1 MTKVIDFEEKSFC
14 GNLKTK
20 AAKNTINLSYRTI
33 RDNNR
38 PSHYR
43 NVFDDIKT
51 LYFKA
56 HSVQSISIL
65 IECIESETETDK
77 EYDEIEQ
84 RYENKKSAIIF
95 NFYKDR
101 FLENVKK
108 LMNHLP
114 NDCLSYRFK
123 VWIMA
128 SSAFFQKKAEHESE
142 IWSDTFGYVYY
153 ESVQIQALECTYPSA
168 AMNLTILFFMRKEAG
183 YFMSI
188 SLSTSYLGNVSNT
201 SENCQLKSLIHI
213 ASKQSVDFGII
224 TGWQRIDLSAFS
236 FFDALINCLDFK
248 LQNGNT
254 NYFQELW

>member
-1 MTKVIDFEEKSFC
+1 MTKIIDFEEKSFF

-20 AAKNTINLSYRTI
+20 AAINIINLSYRTI

-84 RYENKKSAIIF
+84 RYENKKSTIIF

-101 FLENVKK
+101 FLEKVKM

-123 VWIMA
+123 VWIMV
-128 SSAFFQKKAEHESE
+128 SSAFFQKKSRTWKWNLVRHFW
-142 IWSDTFGYVYY
+142 IRILW
-153 ESVQIQALECTYPSA
+153 ISA
-168 AMNLTILFFMRKEAG
+168 NS
-183 YFMSI
+183 SI
-188 SLSTSYLGNVSNT
+188 RMYIRVPRW
-201 SENCQLKSLIHI
+201 I
-213 ASKQSVDFGII
+213 
-224 TGWQRIDLSAFS
+224 
-236 FFDALINCLDFK
+236 
-248 LQNGNT
+248 
-254 NYFQELW
+254 

>member
-1 MTKVIDFEEKSFC
+1 MTKIIDVEEKSFF

-20 AAKNTINLSYRTI
+20 AAINTINLSSYRTI

-56 HSVQSISIL
+56 HSVQSISSL
-65 IECIESETETDK
+65 TECIESETETDK

-84 RYENKKSAIIF
+84 RCENKKSTIIF

-123 VWIMA
+123 VWIMVVL
-128 SSAFFQKKAEHESE
+128 SKKKQNMKVKFGQTLL
-142 IWSDTFGYVYY
+142 DTY
-153 ESVQIQALECTYPSA
+153 T
-168 AMNLTILFFMRKEAG
+168 MNQCK
-183 YFMSI
+183 
-188 SLSTSYLGNVSNT
+188 
-201 SENCQLKSLIHI
+201 
-213 ASKQSVDFGII
+213 
-224 TGWQRIDLSAFS
+224 
-236 FFDALINCLDFK
+236 FK
-248 LQNGNT
+248 H
-254 NYFQELW
+254 

>member
-1 MTKVIDFEEKSFC
+1 MTKVIDFEEKSFF

-56 HSVQSISIL
+56 HSVQSISSL

-84 RYENKKSAIIF
+84 RCENKKSTIIF

-123 VWIMA
+123 VWIMV
-128 SSAFFQKKAEHESE
+128 SSAFFQKKKQNMKVKFGQTLL
-142 IWSDTFGYVYY
+142 DTY
-153 ESVQIQALECTYPSA
+153 T
-168 AMNLTILFFMRKEAG
+168 MNQCK
-183 YFMSI
+183 
-188 SLSTSYLGNVSNT
+188 
-201 SENCQLKSLIHI
+201 
-213 ASKQSVDFGII
+213 
-224 TGWQRIDLSAFS
+224 
-236 FFDALINCLDFK
+236 FK
-248 LQNGNT
+248 H
-254 NYFQELW
+254 